1 MLQGVFSLAEQC
13 FKKAQDFNSL
23 LLFYSSIGD
32 EEGLEYLLEASE
44 ANGKYNVAY
53 QSAYMLAKPERCV
66 DILLASKRYS
76 EAAMFARAYC
86 PAEIERVHTEWSN
99 VLKASALPFLPVKIQ
114 ETDAKAALI
123 EAQ

>member
-1 MLQGVFSLAEQC
+1 VFSLAEEC

-44 ANGKYNVAY
+44 TSGKYNVAY
-53 QSAYMLAKPERCV
+53 QSAYLLAKPERCV
-66 DILLASKRYS
+66 DILMAAKRYS

-86 PAEIERVHTEWSN
+86 PAEISRVHVEWSS
-99 VLKASALPFLPVKIQ
+99 VLKASALPFLPI
-114 ETDAKAALI
+114 DI
-123 EAQ
+123 E